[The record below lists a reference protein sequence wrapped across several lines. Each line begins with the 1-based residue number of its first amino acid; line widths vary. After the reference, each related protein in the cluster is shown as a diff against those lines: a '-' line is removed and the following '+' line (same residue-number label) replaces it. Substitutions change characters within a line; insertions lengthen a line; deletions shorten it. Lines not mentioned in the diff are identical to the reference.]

1 MEAINSFRELF
12 FEVWNQGVFGLN
24 ATDIIVG
31 IIIFLIFY
39 ILRRLFARFVI
50 RKLTK
55 IVNRTSNKIDNTV
68 VEVIEGPLKF
78 LPIVL
83 GFFIATSYIEI
94 SIEVQNF
101 VDLVNR
107 TLITIF
113 IFWLLHQLVIPF
125 SYIIKNFEDKLSK
138 PLVNWTLKGL
148 EIIIIVLGIVAV
160 LELWG
165 IKVGPVIAGLGLF
178 GVAVALGAQDLF
190 KNLISGIMIL
200 MEKRFTIGDVILVSN
215 EVEGV
220 VEQIGF
226 RSTLVRR
233 FDSTPVMIPNYK
245 FAEQSVTNYSRRHHR
260 RIRWLVGL
268 EYKTSIDQLKN
279 IRDKITKLVKDNKD
293 FAKNENS
300 GFFVRIDSFSDSS
313 IDMLVQVF
321 TVTNDWSEFLRI
333 KEELAVSII
342 EIVES
347 NKAGFAAVSLNIST
361 QLLYYLLFK
370 QSWFCNCI
378 IEHVDTSAIQSAIQT
393 KPDLQLYH

>member
-1 MEAINSFRELF
+1 MEAINSFKELF
-12 FEVWNQGVFGLN
+12 SEVWNEGVFGLN
-24 ATDIIVG
+24 ASEII
-31 IIIFLIFY
+31 IAFIIFLIFY
-39 ILRRLFARFVI
+39 VLRRLFARFI
-50 RKLTK
+50 ISKLNK
-55 IVNRTSNKIDNTV
+55 LVNRTSTKIDNTV

-83 GFFIATSYIEI
+83 GFFIATSYIEL
-94 SIEVQNF
+94 SIEVQDF
-101 VDLVNR
+101 IDLLNR
-107 TLITIF
+107 TLITVF

-125 SYIIKNFEDKLSK
+125 SYIIKNFEDKISK

-245 FAEQSVTNYSRRHHR
+245 FAEQSVTNYSKRHHR
-260 RIRWLVGL
+260 RIRWLIGL
-268 EYKTSIDQLKN
+268 EYKTNIDQLKK
-279 IRDKITKLVKDNKD
+279 IRDQITKLITENND

-313 IDMLVQVF
+313 IDMLVQAF

-347 NKAGFAAVSLNIST
+347 NKAGFAFPSQSLYVES
-361 QLLYYLLFK
+361 FP
-370 QSWFCNCI
+370 
-378 IEHVDTSAIQSAIQT
+378 IE
-393 KPDLQLYH
+393 KPEIFNPKSSK

>member
-1 MEAINSFRELF
+1 S
-12 FEVWNQGVFGLN
+12 
-24 ATDIIVG
+24 T
-31 IIIFLIFY
+31 
-39 ILRRLFARFVI
+39 
-50 RKLTK
+50 
-55 IVNRTSNKIDNTV
+55 KIDNTV

-78 LPIVL
+78 LPVVL
-83 GFFIATSYIEI
+83 GFFIATSYINL
-94 SIEVQNF
+94 STEVQNF
-101 VDLVNR
+101 IDLLNR

-125 SYIIKNFEDKLSK
+125 SFIIRNFEDKISK

-260 RIRWLVGL
+260 RIRWLIGL
-268 EYKTSIDQLKN
+268 EYKTSINQLKK
-279 IRDKITKLVKDNKD
+279 IREAITQLIKDKND

-300 GFFVRIDSFSDSS
+300 GYFVRIDSFSDSS
-313 IDMLVQVF
+313 IDMLVQAF
-321 TVTNDWSEFLRI
+321 TVTNDWSEFLKI

-342 EIVES
+342 EIVEA
-347 NKAGFAAVSLNIST
+347 NHAGFAFPSQSLYVESFPNEKSEI
-361 QLLYYLLFK
+361 FNPK
-370 QSWFCNCI
+370 N
-378 IEHVDTSAIQSAIQT
+378 T
-393 KPDLQLYH
+393 K

>member
-1 MEAINSFRELF
+1 MEAINSFKELF
-12 FEVWNQGVFGLN
+12 SEVWNEGVFGLN
-24 ATDIIVG
+24 ASEII
-31 IIIFLIFY
+31 IAFIIFLIFY
-39 ILRRLFARFVI
+39 VLRRLFARFI
-50 RKLTK
+50 ISKLNK
-55 IVNRTSNKIDNTV
+55 LVNRTSTKIDNTV

-83 GFFIATSYIEI
+83 GFFIATSYIEL
-94 SIEVQNF
+94 SIEVQDF
-101 VDLVNR
+101 IDLLNR
-107 TLITIF
+107 TLITVF

-125 SYIIKNFEDKLSK
+125 SYIIKNFEDKISK

-148 EIIIIVLGIVAV
+148 EIIIIVLGIVPV

-260 RIRWLVGL
+260 RIRWLIGL
-268 EYKTSIDQLKN
+268 EYKTNIDQLKK
-279 IRDKITKLVKDNKD
+279 IRDQITKLITENND

-313 IDMLVQVF
+313 IDMLVQAF

-347 NKAGFAAVSLNIST
+347 NKAGFAFPSQSLYVES
-361 QLLYYLLFK
+361 FP
-370 QSWFCNCI
+370 
-378 IEHVDTSAIQSAIQT
+378 IE
-393 KPDLQLYH
+393 KPEIFNPKSSK

>member
-1 MEAINSFRELF
+1 MEAINSFKQLF
-12 FEVWNQGVFGLN
+12 LEVWNEGIFGLN
-24 ATDIIVG
+24 ASEIIIG
-31 IIIFLIFY
+31 FIIFLIFY
-39 ILRRLFARFVI
+39 VLRRLFARFI
-50 RKLTK
+50 ISKLNK
-55 IVNRTSNKIDNTV
+55 LVNRTSTKIDNTV

-83 GFFIATSYIEI
+83 GFFIATSYIEL
-94 SIEVQNF
+94 SIEVQGF
-101 VDLVNR
+101 IDLLNR

-125 SYIIKNFEDKLSK
+125 SFIVKNFEDKISK

-233 FDSTPVMIPNYK
+233 FDSTTVMIPNYK
-245 FAEQSVTNYSRRHHR
+245 FAEQSVTNFSRRHHR
-260 RIRWLVGL
+260 RIRWLIGL
-268 EYKTSIDQLKN
+268 EYKTSVNQLKQ
-279 IRDKITKLVKDNKD
+279 IRDAITKLINDNKD

-321 TVTNDWSEFLRI
+321 TVTNDWSEFLKI
-333 KEELAVSII
+333 KEDLAVSLI
-342 EIVES
+342 EIVEA
-347 NKAGFAAVSLNIST
+347 NKAAFAFPSQSLYIETFPGEKSEIFNPKNI
-361 QLLYYLLFK
+361 K
-370 QSWFCNCI
+370 
-378 IEHVDTSAIQSAIQT
+378 
-393 KPDLQLYH
+393 